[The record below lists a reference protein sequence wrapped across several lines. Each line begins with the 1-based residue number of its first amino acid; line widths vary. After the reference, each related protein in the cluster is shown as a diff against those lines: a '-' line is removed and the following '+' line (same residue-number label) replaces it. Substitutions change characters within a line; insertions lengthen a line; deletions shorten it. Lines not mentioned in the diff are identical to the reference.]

1 MAGMERVMR
10 PGGIATPEGLSAAFH
25 AGMQHLAAH
34 KGDVRAA
41 LASAKAARS
50 GHGSKPAADHTDF
63 AVAASATAN
72 GAKFLSE
79 VAAGLEAAAGVAETA
94 GIGVSA
100 AMLLDPTPAGA
111 GEEQALREYRA
122 KHAGAPGAHGFEQP
136 PPTPPLPGLVPPPL
150 PQTKPG
156 EGGFTQAPESRPLP
170 GFTPSPPSAP
180 VHPGRPAEA
189 NKPLIVE
196 GRKDGIS
203 SGAASEL
210 ASVLAPGGQVVGTVN
225 PGAGQDIKTVTRNEF
240 AILKAELLQNA
251 QPIRSPSLYKDYK
264 GTVYVLP
271 NGEVFGL
278 RVSALN
284 GETMDIFA
292 TKTNLIPKGFKVHQ
306 K

>member
-1 MAGMERVMR
+1 VGKTARIMAGMERVMR

-136 PPTPPLPGLVPPPL
+136 PLTPPLPGLVPPPL

-170 GFTPSPPSAP
+170 GFTPSPRSAP

-189 NKPLIVE
+189 NKPIVVE
-196 GRKDGIS
+196 AKTTKNSHLAGAEHPVTKIPFDKNGHPDFSGVKIKEVQIKQTGSRRGDTRAANKAAGLAKTPRGYVWHHHQDGTTMQLVPEPIHTS
-203 SGAASEL
+203 TGHTGGY
-210 ASVLAPGGQVVGTVN
+210 APG
-225 PGAGQDIKTVTRNEF
+225 K
-240 AILKAELLQNA
+240 
-251 QPIRSPSLYKDYK
+251 
-264 GTVYVLP
+264 
-271 NGEVFGL
+271 
-278 RVSALN
+278 
-284 GETMDIFA
+284 
-292 TKTNLIPKGFKVHQ
+292 
-306 K
+306 